1 MAYKLGVLGKDIG
14 YSLSPKIHQEFAKQH
29 NYPIEYL
36 IYDIDEDPVNF
47 VHEFFD
53 NEGFGLNITKPFKH
67 IVAKEFNPDLE
78 SINCIYGKGTKACS
92 TDGAGLLND
101 LESKKIDYQNMNILV
116 YGLGGAATSILETI
130 NSNKKIFI
138 SNRTEKKSSELIGKK
153 NNLDKYDG
161 EQLDLIISCA
171 SSLDLNTLKNFEH
184 FSLNEGGFI
193 YDINYSNDTNFK
205 LKDLSLSKKANFY
218 NGVGMLVEQ
227 AAECFRLWFDK
238 KPSVEEVKNLLNERV

>member
-1 MAYKLGVLGKDIG
+1 MAYKLGVLGKDIS
-14 YSLSPKIHQEFAKQH
+14 YSLSPKIHQEFAKQL
-29 NYPIEYL
+29 NCSIEYL
-36 IYDIDEDPVNF
+36 IYNIDKDPVNF

-227 AAECFRLWFDK
+227 AALSFKEWFGIIPTK
-238 KPSVEEVKNLLNERV
+238 EIKNKIKNERL

>member
-36 IYDIDEDPVNF
+36 IYDIDKDPVNF

-67 IVAKEFNPDLE
+67 IVAKEFNPDVE

-101 LESKKIDYQNMNILV
+101 LESKKALFFEKTNSKHKLILPYASPLQHINHICQKSQSIHHISGNYLFFENINGFHYRSLQS
-116 YGLGGAATSILETI
+116 LT
-130 NSNKKIFI
+130 NK
-138 SNRTEKKSSELIGKK
+138 S
-153 NNLDKYDG
+153 DG
-161 EQLDLIISCA
+161 EPRV
-171 SSLDLNTLKNFEH
+171 NVN
-184 FSLNEGGFI
+184 GFV
-193 YDINYSNDTNFK
+193 YSPKRPHIT
-205 LKDLSLSKKANFY
+205 Y
-218 NGVGMLVEQ
+218 
-227 AAECFRLWFDK
+227 
-238 KPSVEEVKNLLNERV
+238 PH

>member
-36 IYDIDEDPVNF
+36 IYDIDKDPVSF

-67 IVAKEFNPDLE
+67 IVAKEFNPDVE

-116 YGLGGAATSILETI
+116 YGLGGAATSIIETI

-153 NNLDKYDG
+153 NNLD
-161 EQLDLIISCA
+161 
-171 SSLDLNTLKNFEH
+171 
-184 FSLNEGGFI
+184 
-193 YDINYSNDTNFK
+193 
-205 LKDLSLSKKANFY
+205 
-218 NGVGMLVEQ
+218 
-227 AAECFRLWFDK
+227 
-238 KPSVEEVKNLLNERV
+238 

>member
-14 YSLSPKIHQEFAKQH
+14 YSLSPKIHQEFAKQF
-29 NYPIEYL
+29 NYSVE
-36 IYDIDEDPVNF
+36 VNF

-67 IVAKEFNPDLE
+67 IVAKEFNPDVE

-130 NSNKKIFI
+130 NSDKKIFI
-138 SNRTEKKSSELIGKK
+138 CNRTEKKSSELIGKK

-193 YDINYSNDTNFK
+193 YDINYSNDTNLK
-205 LKDLSLSKKANFY
+205 LKDLSLSKKPIFTMEL
-218 NGVGMLVEQ
+218 GCL
-227 AAECFRLWFDK
+227 
-238 KPSVEEVKNLLNERV
+238 